1 MPSMSESMGGLPLAN
16 ALAAGL
22 QDISYSATI
31 SFSVYVRMVL
41 PLDGFVFWV
50 RTDLVSQAALSG
62 LASDTYN
69 GPATLEVAGSLH
81 ISSRAVQ
88 DETQNVDVSNIVFT
102 TTQEVRPF
110 HETGQD
116 YVWIGT
122 TDDGIRFGIDARNGY
137 YKQANLNHYTGNNI
151 APTIETQIIDDISQI
166 EEQELIVS
174 NSLPFFLA
182 MSSQSTIYNWLK
194 PPDVAFYPSYL
205 SPDNLIP
212 PYVSVS
218 IDPSSTEA
226 IQAGPVFDITGSRW
240 QLVRERVKLTFFGL
254 RNSQIMD
261 VLDYI
266 TRWCTMFDK
275 LGIMNMPVVKDERQP
290 QAEIGAL
297 AIRKACV
304 IDVNYYQTASR
315 DITVQYIKHATV
327 SLKESW

>member
-1 MPSMSESMGGLPLAN
+1 MPSMSESMGGLPIAN

-22 QDISYSATI
+22 QDISYSATV

-41 PLDGFVFWV
+41 PLDGYVFWV

-69 GPATLEVAGSLH
+69 GPATIQVPGSLH

-88 DETQNVDVSNIVFT
+88 DETQNIDVSNIVFT

-116 YVWIGT
+116 YVWIGA
-122 TDDGIRFGIDARNGY
+122 TDDGVRFGIDARNSY
-137 YKQANLNHYTGNNI
+137 YRQADLHHYTGNNI

-182 MSSQSTIYNWLK
+182 LSSQSALYGWLN
-194 PPDVAFYPSYL
+194 PPDVAFYPAYL

-218 IDPSSTEA
+218 IEPSYTEA
-226 IQAGPVFDITGSRW
+226 IQAGAVFDSTGSRW
-240 QLVRERVKLTFFGL
+240 QLVKDRVRLTFFGL
-254 RNSQIMD
+254 RNSQVMD

-266 TRWCTMFDK
+266 TRWSVLYDK
-275 LGIMNMPVVKDERQP
+275 MGIMNMPSIKDERQP

-297 AIRKACV
+297 AMRKSCV
-304 IDVNYYQTASR
+304 LDVNYYQTASR
-315 DITVQYIKHATV
+315 DITIQYIKHALV
-327 SLKESW
+327 SVKESW